1 MGAHQQEAVHGAAP
15 GRGEEGAAGRGGGGG
30 GGQGA
35 QGGGAGGPGGPGGP
49 PAPAETPR
57 PPQHIGQQQP
67 IRYEDAMPRHMVT
80 FYSKLFFSRP
90 DVAVVSES
98 SHTLCIYFVKHLML
112 DCVNKLNV
120 IFLVPQ
126 IPPQNLA
133 QNFLHILQAI
143 KTLKI
148 FIHLNL
154 VNLASYVHN

>member
-1 MGAHQQEAVHGAAP
+1 ML
-15 GRGEEGAAGRGGGGG
+15 R
-30 GGQGA
+30 
-35 QGGGAGGPGGPGGP
+35 
-49 PAPAETPR
+49 
-57 PPQHIGQQQP
+57 HI
-67 IRYEDAMPRHMVT
+67 VT